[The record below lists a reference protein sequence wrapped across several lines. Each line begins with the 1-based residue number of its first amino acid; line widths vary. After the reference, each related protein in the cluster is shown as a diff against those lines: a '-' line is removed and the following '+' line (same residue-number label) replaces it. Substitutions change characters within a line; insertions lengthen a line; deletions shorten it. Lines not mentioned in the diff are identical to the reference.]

1 MCLGIPGQVVEI
13 VDDTCSLANV
23 DVSGIKRTVNVSLVA
38 SEGIAPGDWVLIHVG
53 FAMSKIDE
61 QEARETL
68 RLLQQMGTI
77 YTDELKQLHQSQ
89 IE

>member
-1 MCLGIPGQVVEI
+1 
-13 VDDTCSLANV
+13 
-23 DVSGIKRTVNVSLVA
+23 
-38 SEGIAPGDWVLIHVG
+38 
-53 FAMSKIDE
+53 MSKIDE

-68 RLLQQMGTI
+68 KLLQQMGTI